1 MATFANTN
9 AYLSINGTDL
19 SDHVRSA
26 QVSADGEALS
36 SETMGDS
43 WKESTM
49 GLKSWTLDVE
59 FLDDFATSS
68 VDSVVW
74 SAFNTG
80 TTVAVVYRP
89 VNGAVTTTNPQYS
102 GSILPN
108 KFTLGGSLGQMA
120 SKSLS
125 YPGSGALAR
134 ATST

>member
-9 AYLSINGTDL
+9 AYLSVNGTDL

-26 QVSADGEALS
+26 QIAADGEALS

-43 WKESTM
+43 WTEKTM

-59 FLDDFATSS
+59 FLDDFASSS

-80 TTVAVVYRP
+80 TAVAVVYRP
-89 VNGAVTTTNPQYS
+89 VNGTVTATNPQYS
-102 GSILPN
+102 GNILPN
-108 KFTLGGSLGQMA
+108 KFTLGGTLGQMA
-120 SKSLS
+120 AKSLS
-125 YPGSGALAR
+125 YPGTGALSR
-134 ATST
+134 ATGT